1 MIIEREKMPDS
12 TLFQSIQPG
21 EVFCAE
27 SGSRNRVVD
36 YYIKL
41 SETVYDEY
49 GDDYDGE
56 PYNAIDLTDGRPVL
70 FRYDE
75 KCIVKHTAKI
85 IFTEN

>member
-1 MIIEREKMPDS
+1 MIIEREKMPDP

-41 SETVYDEY
+41 SDNTYDEY
-49 GDDYDGE
+49 GADYDGE
-56 PYNAIDLTDGRPVL
+56 TYNAVDLATGRPV
-70 FRYDE
+70 FFHSSE
-75 KCIVKHTAKI
+75 KCIVKPTAKL
-85 IFTEN
+85 IFVEN